1 MIIIKSP
8 REIELMRESG
18 QLLSSLFHHLS
29 LMIKPGITTKML
41 DEEAERFINE
51 RGGILEEKGYYG
63 YPASICASVNDV
75 LVHGIPSS
83 KKVLK
88 EGDIISLDIVVKKN
102 GYCADACR
110 TYPVGKVS
118 DEAAQLIKVT
128 EDSFFHAVSLIKEGV
143 HLGDICHAVESYVK
157 PYNYCVP
164 EEYSGHG
171 IGRTMHEDP
180 SIPNYGKPGTGPILK
195 AGMTLCIE
203 PMVMTGKRALRVL
216 PDGWTAVARDHKI
229 NAYYEN
235 TVLVT
240 ETGVE
245 ILTLGKE

>member
-41 DEEAERFINE
+41 DEEAERFIKE

-88 EGDIISLDIVVKKN
+88 
-102 GYCADACR
+102 
-110 TYPVGKVS
+110 
-118 DEAAQLIKVT
+118 
-128 EDSFFHAVSLIKEGV
+128 
-143 HLGDICHAVESYVK
+143 
-157 PYNYCVP
+157 
-164 EEYSGHG
+164 
-171 IGRTMHEDP
+171 
-180 SIPNYGKPGTGPILK
+180 
-195 AGMTLCIE
+195 
-203 PMVMTGKRALRVL
+203 
-216 PDGWTAVARDHKI
+216 
-229 NAYYEN
+229 
-235 TVLVT
+235 
-240 ETGVE
+240 
-245 ILTLGKE
+245 